1 MSWALPSRNAG
12 MVRSPILLIVVP
24 LCQWSL
30 LGSATE
36 RLAFDPS
43 WFAPLME
50 TIGTSC
56 INMNAITLAQVS
68 RRPPVPT
75 AYQASPAPWS
85 VRARSPPFACEMK
98 QLD

>member
-50 TIGTSC
+50 TIGTRC
-56 INMNAITLAQVS
+56 INMNAITPTQVFPPSRYQCPPPTKPRRHPGLCALGHHRLLA
-68 RRPPVPT
+68 R
-75 AYQASPAPWS
+75 
-85 VRARSPPFACEMK
+85 
-98 QLD
+98 

>member
-1 MSWALPSRNAG
+1 